1 MNTYYFSD
9 SDYID
14 SNGNIVLSNI
24 VDDIDIPLSDS
35 DISVEWLEDMIVSIN
50 FKHEQ
55 NRISDSDLDNIL
67 YKINIKLDEI
77 ADSN

>member
-35 DISVEWLEDMIVSIN
+35 DISVKWLEDMIVSIN

>member
-1 MNTYYFSD
+1 MHFLPD

-35 DISVEWLEDMIVSIN
+35 DISVKWLEDMIVSIN
-50 FKHEQ
+50 LKHDQ
-55 NRISDSDLDNIL
+55 NRINDSDLDNIL